1 MNCFPRVE
9 KPKARF
15 VRATSPTGSSSCAGE
30 TGKTGGFAET
40 GEAATTTVHC
50 HMQFSELNERQLTML
65 LRNVGS
71 GESDEVGKEIKF
83 TSVWLNDQHMLT
95 VHRLGVFPYNGT
107 YDESKRLMF
116 VGEEVVLN
124 IFQGYSALIKTPFD
138 NRDALVAPWIAL
150 VRALCEGDNPDK
162 ALRDRCFVFYRNVL
176 AKKVQDP
183 CSKIGFFPIL
193 EGKTKTGKNVHIV
206 PVGKML
212 GEEQYFIT
220 SKLDD
225 IVGKHATLWVGK
237 LLVVIN
243 ECETSKD
250 QAGKDGILRS
260 RITDLSRRRTQRTK
274 RSFAWRTTSVP
285 GLLERG
291 GLRAYP
297 SGRWGAAMVSLKAG
311 EAFRHRAGT
320 WWEGLVKHF
329 ERPDFIA
336 ALYDYLN
343 TVDLAGYDFK
353 KEREKVLTDSY
364 RKLLD
369 ANVPFVARFVVY
381 LLRRILKEACKAEY
395 GDLIF
400 FELPLPEGEPVPVR
414 PAGRMR

>member
-1 MNCFPRVE
+1 M
-9 KPKARF
+9 
-15 VRATSPTGSSSCAGE
+15 
-30 TGKTGGFAET
+30 
-40 GEAATTTVHC
+40 
-50 HMQFSELNERQLTML
+50 
-65 LRNVGS
+65 
-71 GESDEVGKEIKF
+71 GKEIKF

-260 RITDLSRRRTQRTK
+260 RITDLEQTANPKNETQFRVEDYSQYLAFSNVEDCVPIQVAGGERR
-274 RSFAWRTTSVP
+274 
-285 GLLERG
+285 
-291 GLRAYP
+291 
-297 SGRWGAAMVSLKAG
+297 MVSLKAG

-381 LLRRILKEACKAEY
+381 LLRES
-395 GDLIF
+395 
-400 FELPLPEGEPVPVR
+400 
-414 PAGRMR
+414 